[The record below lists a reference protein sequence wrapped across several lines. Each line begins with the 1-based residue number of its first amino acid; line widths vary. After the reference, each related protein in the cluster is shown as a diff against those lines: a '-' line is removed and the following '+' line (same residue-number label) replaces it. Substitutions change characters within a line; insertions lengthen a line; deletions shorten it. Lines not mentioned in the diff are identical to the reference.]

1 MTNIASKLRAY
12 RLKLG
17 GTNEQP
23 TGMWDHVE
31 IPVTYL
37 LEAADRIDELEAK
50 YEPERQVATQFT
62 ALIDDEE
69 YGEQLVFRA
78 YQDYGTTWE
87 TYDA

>member
-1 MTNIASKLRAY
+1 MTNIASKLREY

-17 GTNEQP
+17 GPNEQP

-50 YEPERQVATQFT
+50 YEPERQ
-62 ALIDDEE
+62 D
-69 YGEQLVFRA
+69 
-78 YQDYGTTWE
+78 
-87 TYDA
+87 